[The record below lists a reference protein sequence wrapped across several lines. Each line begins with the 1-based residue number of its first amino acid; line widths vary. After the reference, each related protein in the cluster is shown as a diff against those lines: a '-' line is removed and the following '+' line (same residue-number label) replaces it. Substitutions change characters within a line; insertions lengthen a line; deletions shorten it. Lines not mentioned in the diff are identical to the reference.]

1 MSQTR
6 VIVNNS
12 ESESDNEIREVKVIK
27 KRIKKKKKIIPK
39 RPMTP
44 YFLFCQEKRQEYI
57 NSDNQRKLTA
67 KELGSMWKNLPDE
80 QKNSFIKQYE
90 KDKKKYDEDKQKLK
104 EKSEEEEDDDDD
116 DNDDNDDDSEVD
128 QMPNIKKAK
137 AKVSKEKN
145 EKYNKIPC
153 NCGECDDCM
162 RRKKIKREEE
172 EEFEDNKL
180 AKKRAK
186 IRVEDEYDD

>member
-44 YFLFCQEKRQEYI
+44 YFLFCQKKRIEYI
-57 NSDNQRKLTA
+57 NSENQRKLTA

-80 QKNSFIKQYE
+80 QKNTFFIQYE
-90 KDKKKYDEDKQKLK
+90 KDKKKYEEDKQKLQ
-104 EKSEEEEDDDDD
+104 EKSDEEEEDE
-116 DNDDNDDDSEVD
+116 DDDSEVD
-128 QMPNIKKAK
+128 QMSNIKKAK
-137 AKVSKEKN
+137 VKVSKEQN

-153 NCGECDDCM
+153 NCGECDDCL
-162 RRKKIKREEE
+162 RRKKIKQEEE

>member
-1 MSQTR
+1 MSKTR

-90 KDKKKYDEDKQKLK
+90 KDKKKYEEDKQKLK
-104 EKSEEEEDDDDD
+104 EKSEEEEEDDD
-116 DNDDNDDDSEVD
+116 DDDSEVD
-128 QMPNIKKAK
+128 QMSNIKKAK
-137 AKVSKEKN
+137 AKVSKEQN

-162 RRKKIKREEE
+162 RRKKIKQEEE

>member
-6 VIVNNS
+6 VIVNNF
-12 ESESDNEIREVKVIK
+12 ESESNNAIREVKVIK

-44 YFLFCQEKRQEYI
+44 YFLFCQKKRQEYI

-80 QKNSFIKQYE
+80 QKNSFLNQYE
-90 KDKKKYDEDKQKLK
+90 KDKKKYEEDKQKLK
-104 EKSEEEEDDDDD
+104 EKSEEEEED
-116 DNDDNDDDSEVD
+116 DDDSEVD

-162 RRKKIKREEE
+162 RRKKIKQEEE

>member
-6 VIVNNS
+6 VIVNNF
-12 ESESDNEIREVKVIK
+12 ESESNNAIREVKVIK

-116 DNDDNDDDSEVD
+116 NDDNDDDSEVV

-162 RRKKIKREEE
+162 RRKKIKQEEE

>member
-6 VIVNNS
+6 VIVNNF
-12 ESESDNEIREVKVIK
+12 ESESNNAIREVKVIK

-44 YFLFCQEKRQEYI
+44 YFLFCQKKRQEYI

-80 QKNSFIKQYE
+80 QKNSFLNQYE
-90 KDKKKYDEDKQKLK
+90 KDKKKYEEDKQKLK
-104 EKSEEEEDDDDD
+104 EKSEEEEED
-116 DNDDNDDDSEVD
+116 DDDSEVD
-128 QMPNIKKAK
+128 QMSNIKKAK

-162 RRKKIKREEE
+162 RRKKIKQEEE

>member
-80 QKNSFIKQYE
+80 QKNSFIKQYD
-90 KDKKKYDEDKQKLK
+90 KDKKKYEEDKQKLK
-104 EKSEEEEDDDDD
+104 EKSEEEEED
-116 DNDDNDDDSEVD
+116 DDNDDDSEVD

-137 AKVSKEKN
+137 AKASKEKN

-153 NCGECDDCM
+153 NCGECDDCL
-162 RRKKIKREEE
+162 RRKKIKQEEE

>member
-6 VIVNNS
+6 VIVNNF
-12 ESESDNEIREVKVIK
+12 ESESNNPIREVKVIK
-27 KRIKKKKKIIPK
+27 KRIKKKKKKKIIPK

-44 YFLFCQEKRQEYI
+44 YFLFCQKKRQEYI

-104 EKSEEEEDDDDD
+104 EKSEEEEEDD
-116 DNDDNDDDSEVD
+116 DDDSEVD

-137 AKVSKEKN
+137 AKVSKEQN

-162 RRKKIKREEE
+162 RRKKIKQEEE

>member
-6 VIVNNS
+6 VIVNNF
-12 ESESDNEIREVKVIK
+12 ESESNNAIREVKVIK

-44 YFLFCQEKRQEYI
+44 YFLFCQKKRQEYI

-90 KDKKKYDEDKQKLK
+90 KDKKKYEEDKQKLK

-116 DNDDNDDDSEVD
+116 DNDNDDDSEVD

-153 NCGECDDCM
+153 NCGECDDCL
-162 RRKKIKREEE
+162 RRKKIKQEEE
-172 EEFEDNKL
+172 EGFDDNKL